1 VTQVSDPPG
10 LRLASLSNWMQ
21 DNVAGFDASAA
32 LQATLLAGGRS
43 NISYQLTDASG
54 SSWVLRRPPLGHIM
68 PSAHDMGREFRV
80 LSGLN
85 KVAFPTPTTRG
96 YCEDESVIGAKFMM
110 MDFIDGR
117 VIESAQTASSLS
129 ETQAGEISQELVDT
143 LARLHAVDPA
153 AAGLDQ
159 LGKPAG
165 YLQRQVKRWG
175 EQWQITKTRELPE
188 IETLHAWLET
198 AITKVPESLPTSI
211 VHGDYRIDNV
221 ILGRDKSEIV
231 SVLDW
236 EMSTL
241 GDPIS
246 DLAISLV
253 YWSQATDTL
262 RKKIPVA
269 EDVTS
274 GLGFWSRQQV
284 LDRYVSQTGLDISHL
299 DECVALACFKL
310 AVIME
315 SIHHRNLSGQ
325 QLGAA
330 AGAQSTMGEATVA
343 LTELGLAVTRK
354 GAIEALNN

>member
-1 VTQVSDPPG
+1 
-10 LRLASLSNWMQ
+10 MQ
-21 DNVAGFDASAA
+21 DNIAGFDGSAE

-43 NISYQLTDASG
+43 NISYKLTDAKG

-68 PSAHDMGREFRV
+68 PSAHDMSREFRV

-85 KVAFPTPTTRG
+85 SVSYPTPATRG

-129 ETQAGEISQELVDT
+129 TKQASEISQELIDT
-143 LARLHAVDPA
+143 LARLHAIDPA

-188 IETLHAWLET
+188 IEKLHAWLET
-198 AITKVPESLPTSI
+198 AIAKVPESLPTSI

-221 ILGRDKSEIV
+221 ILARDKSEIV
-231 SVLDW
+231 AVLDW

-274 GLGFWSRQQV
+274 GPGFWSRQQV

-343 LTELGLAVTRK
+343 LTELGLAVTRQ
-354 GAIEALNN
+354 GAIEALSN

>member
-1 VTQVSDPPG
+1 VTEISDPPG
-10 LRLASLSNWMQ
+10 LRLTSLADWMQ
-21 DNVAGFDASAA
+21 SNIVGFNASGT

-43 NISYQLTDASG
+43 NISYKLTDASG

-85 KVAFPTPTTRG
+85 SVSFPTPATRG

-129 ETQAGEISQELVDT
+129 ETQASEISQEIVDT

-159 LGKPAG
+159 LGKPVG

-188 IETLHAWLET
+188 IETLHAWLEM
-198 AITKVPESLPTSI
+198 AIAKVLESLPTSI

-221 ILGRDKSEIV
+221 ILASQKSDIV
-231 SVLDW
+231 AVLDW

-253 YWSQATDTL
+253 YWSQETDTL

-274 GLGFWSRQQV
+274 GPGFWSRQQV

-343 LTELGLAVTRK
+343 LTELGLAVTHQ

>member
-1 VTQVSDPPG
+1 M
-10 LRLASLSNWMQ
+10 AI
-21 DNVAGFDASAA
+21 AK
-32 LQATLLAGGRS
+32 
-43 NISYQLTDASG
+43 
-54 SSWVLRRPPLGHIM
+54 VL
-68 PSAHDMGREFRV
+68 
-80 LSGLN
+80 
-85 KVAFPTPTTRG
+85 
-96 YCEDESVIGAKFMM
+96 
-110 MDFIDGR
+110 
-117 VIESAQTASSLS
+117 
-129 ETQAGEISQELVDT
+129 
-143 LARLHAVDPA
+143 
-153 AAGLDQ
+153 
-159 LGKPAG
+159 
-165 YLQRQVKRWG
+165 
-175 EQWQITKTRELPE
+175 
-188 IETLHAWLET
+188 
-198 AITKVPESLPTSI
+198 ESLPTSI

-221 ILGRDKSEIV
+221 ILASQKSDIV
-231 SVLDW
+231 AVLDW

-253 YWSQATDTL
+253 YWSQETDTL

-274 GLGFWSRQQV
+274 GPGFWSRQQV

-343 LTELGLAVTRK
+343 LTELGLAVTHQ